1 MKYVALMLAS
11 YVLKQARINIDVDN
25 RLCIVPIFFFFF
37 FFFFLLITGF
47 KMHYKYET
55 SSVHIKGSVRG
66 KKQFT
71 RTL

>member
-37 FFFFLLITGF
+37 FFDNRIQNALQ
-47 KMHYKYET
+47 
-55 SSVHIKGSVRG
+55 V
-66 KKQFT
+66 
-71 RTL
+71 

>member
-37 FFFFLLITGF
+37 FFVDNRIQNALQ
-47 KMHYKYET
+47 
-55 SSVHIKGSVRG
+55 V
-66 KKQFT
+66 
-71 RTL
+71 